1 MKERIIV
8 IGAGQAGLS
17 LTAKL
22 RELGFDGPLTLIGD
36 EPVPPYQRP
45 PLSKKFLLGEMAE
58 ARLYLRN
65 PDFYAEHAIE
75 LCTGTTVDSIDRE
88 TKTLVLAS
96 GERLRYTLLALTTGA
111 APRRLPAAIGG
122 RLDGVHTLR
131 SIADV
136 NAMRGE
142 FRPGRRAL
150 VVGGGYIG
158 LEAAAVAASTG
169 LTVTVL
175 EQAERILQRV
185 AAPATSDYFRALHRS
200 HGVTIREGTGLT
212 RLFGENGRVA
222 AAELTDGEVLPVDFV
237 LVGIGIQP
245 NAQLAADAGLA
256 TAGGICVN
264 AQGRSVT
271 DPDIFAAG
279 DCAVFPFRGE
289 PTRLES
295 VQNAIDQA
303 EAAAAA
309 MLGSEALYLPVPWF
323 WSDQFKCKLQI
334 AGLSRGYART
344 IVRPGTKEGAQSVWY
359 FSGSNRILA
368 VDAMNDPR
376 AYMAGKRWLEARQSP
391 TPAQIEDT
399 SLNLLKLA
407 PTG

>member
-1 MKERIIV
+1 MTERIVV

-17 LTAKL
+17 LAAKL
-22 RELGFDGPLTLIGD
+22 RELGFDGSLTLIGD

-65 PDFYAEHAIE
+65 PEFYAEREID
-75 LCTGTTVDSIDRE
+75 LITGTTVDSIDRE
-88 TKTLVLAS
+88 TRTVVLAS
-96 GERLRYTLLALTTGA
+96 GERLAYDKLALTTGA
-111 APRRLPAAIGG
+111 SPRRLPAEAGG
-122 RLDGVHTLR
+122 GLAGVFTLR

-136 NAMRGE
+136 EAMRAA
-142 FRPGRRAL
+142 FRPGRRLL

-169 LTVTVL
+169 LAVTVL
-175 EQAERILQRV
+175 EQADRILQRV
-185 AAPATSDYFRALHRS
+185 AAPPTSDYFRALHQA
-200 HGVTIREGTGLT
+200 HGVAIREGTALH
-212 RLFGENGRVA
+212 RLVGDNGRVHG
-222 AAELTDGEVLPVDFV
+222 AELAGGETLPVDFV
-237 LVGIGIQP
+237 LAGIGIQP
-245 NAQLAADAGLA
+245 NTQLAADAGLA
-256 TAGGICVN
+256 TAGGIEVD
-264 AQGRSVT
+264 AQCRSTT
-271 DPDIFAAG
+271 DPNIFAAG

-295 VQNAIDQA
+295 VQNAIEQA
-303 EAAAAA
+303 EAAAEA

-323 WSDQFKCKLQI
+323 WSDQYKCKLQI

-344 IVRPGTKEGAQSVWY
+344 IVRPGAKEGAQSVWY

-391 TPAQIEDT
+391 TPDQIADT
-399 SLNLLKLA
+399 GLDLLKLA
-407 PTG
+407 PGG